1 MFFSLSSGCAEPV
14 VSPMISPAGSGTS
27 APNVSLDSKGR
38 PILSWQ
44 RVNKGLSILEYS
56 ILKNGFWSEPTEVA
70 RGEDWFVNW
79 ADIPSVQP
87 VTESFWAAHYL
98 QRTPGGKYAYDVRL
112 RYSKDSGITWL
123 DAGSPHQ
130 DRTLTE
136 HGFVSLFSD
145 AQRLGVVWLDGREMA
160 TQEEPGG
167 HDGAHGGMTLR
178 SVSMDDEGRYSGK
191 KQIDPLV
198 CDCCQTAAAVSAG
211 NPLVVYRDRTDS
223 EIRDISS
230 ARRLQG
236 DWTLPQ
242 SIGSDGW
249 QINACPVNGP
259 ALTVQQDNAAVTWFS
274 GADGNS
280 KIFMARSLN
289 GGESFEKKIRL
300 DKGYALGRVAAV
312 MYPDN
317 SLFVAWIHRGEDG
330 EGKIVG
336 RYVSATNELG
346 EIVNLVDV
354 APTRPTGFPKL
365 IASESETVLAW
376 TDVSAETPMVKTLRV
391 KVDSLK

>member
-1 MFFSLSSGCAEPV
+1 
-14 VSPMISPAGSGTS
+14 
-27 APNVSLDSKGR
+27 
-38 PILSWQ
+38 
-44 RVNKGLSILEYS
+44 
-56 ILKNGFWSEPTEVA
+56 
-70 RGEDWFVNW
+70 
-79 ADIPSVQP
+79 
-87 VTESFWAAHYL
+87 
-98 QRTPGGKYAYDVRL
+98 
-112 RYSKDSGITWL
+112 
-123 DAGSPHQ
+123 
-130 DRTLTE
+130 
-136 HGFVSLFSD
+136 
-145 AQRLGVVWLDGREMA
+145 
-160 TQEEPGG
+160 
-167 HDGAHGGMTLR
+167 
-178 SVSMDDEGRYSGK
+178 MDDEGRYSGK

-317 SLFVAWIHRGEDG
+317 SLFVAWIHRGDDG
-330 EGKIVG
+330 EGEIVG

-346 EIVNLVDV
+346 EIVSLVDV